1 MGIIKAMPFKVS
13 LTKLSVLIAFAI
25 SSSLG
30 LAQESH
36 CKKTVYLTFDTGNM
50 SVAQN
55 VADILNRQK
64 IQATFFLANEKT
76 SRGDFSLDD
85 SWKSYWQ
92 ERVREGHHFGSHTFA
107 RCGCNS

>member
-50 SVAQN
+50 SVAQL
-55 VADILNRQK
+55 VADILNRHNVK
-64 IQATFFLANEKT
+64 ATFFLANEKT
-76 SRGDFSLDD
+76 QRGDFALDGKKAPRWM
-85 SWKSYWQ
+85 S
-92 ERVREGHHFGSHTFA
+92 
-107 RCGCNS
+107 